1 MFYLELFTLTLLI
14 EDSLFMIYSKK
25 HQFEL

>member
-1 MFYLELFTLTLLI
+1 LELFTLTLLI